1 MLDRVA
7 RAISPQRLRRPGSPA
22 KSRCK
27 DRPTEDECAVEVI
40 GSCSDGPART
50 SPTQPHN
57 FEIPVPGELIW
68 DMRPLAARTPRANM
82 QGVGPQNAD
91 VVVTAPSP
99 AMLHLVS
106 ASLSED
112 PFTCQVAIDGEA
124 VGPGSEFSPGHQE
137 SLESQVSSPVAFDK
151 ERLMS
156 DSGEETVAPP
166 SDAECGAAQSDAED
180 SSGAD
185 PTGRLS
191 PRSISVEAL
200 DGVMRVV
207 HSHAIE
213 RMLGPERTLYRR
225 KRVWNS
231 AIKKVKAGISRPRP
245 VTMVVWLFN
254 FPLPEPFAGPVL
266 GARVPSAFHAEVFFV
281 NLPPPNLFA
290 FGAEGMR
297 QAYVPNE
304 AYAQLGPPP
313 HSVLQGT
320 EAERMTFADQVVVGG
335 LHSSPHAIHAAMRR
349 IRKTQFGGGYHLL
362 RKNCCT
368 FAQHV
373 ARSMCGKD
381 GAGTVS
387 HINYWGDV
395 LPIWL
400 QDTLHSTL
408 LDDDDS
414 DTETSAKARR
424 QTM

>member
-1 MLDRVA
+1 
-7 RAISPQRLRRPGSPA
+7 
-22 KSRCK
+22 
-27 DRPTEDECAVEVI
+27 
-40 GSCSDGPART
+40 
-50 SPTQPHN
+50 
-57 FEIPVPGELIW
+57 
-68 DMRPLAARTPRANM
+68 M
-82 QGVGPQNAD
+82 QGVGPRSAD
-91 VVVTAPSP
+91 IVETAIQQL
-99 AMLHLVS
+99 ALE

-112 PFTCQVAIDGEA
+112 PFTCSVALDGEELVRCGREDIA
-124 VGPGSEFSPGHQE
+124 SSLEAPGSEFRPEHQQVVELPG
-137 SLESQVSSPVAFDK
+137 ACRK

-156 DSGEETVAPP
+156 DSGGETLAPP

-185 PTGRLS
+185 PSGRIS
-191 PRSISVEAL
+191 PRCISAEAL

-225 KRVWNS
+225 KRVWNN
-231 AIKKVKAGISRPRP
+231 AIKKVKAGITSPRT
-245 VTMVVWLFN
+245 VTVVVWLFN
-254 FPLPEPFAGPVL
+254 FPLPEPFAGSVL

-297 QAYVPNE
+297 QAYVPYD
-304 AYAQLGPPP
+304 AYQQLGPPP
-313 HSVLQGT
+313 YSILQGS
-320 EAERMTFADQVVVGG
+320 EAESMTFADQLVVGN
-335 LHSSPHAIHAAMRR
+335 LFASSHSIHAAMRK
-349 IRKTQFGGGYHLL
+349 IRKVQFDGGYHLL

-373 ARSMCGKD
+373 ARSIFGED
-381 GAGTVS
+381 GAATVS

-408 LDDDDS
+408 LEDDDS
-414 DTETSAKARR
+414 DTETSAHARR